1 MEKDLLKFNEK
12 LDVKREGQVVSYGD
26 DKGNYFIVAL
36 APKYQHIAQLLL
48 NCEYIEADE
57 IQMKTLLYN
66 GDIEKGIEFDTATV
80 SRPVSKYEITKKE
93 SDKATIV
100 DRDVKV
106 SKVWVVKN
114 GFKLTKS
121 FNKMADAI
129 ECCKNEND
137 KLFDIVK

>member
-12 LDVKREGQVVSYGD
+12 LDVTREGQVVTYGD

-66 GDIEKGIEFDTATV
+66 GDIEKGIEFEIATV

-93 SDKATIV
+93 SDKTTIV

-129 ECCKNEND
+129 EFCQTEND
-137 KLFDIVK
+137 KLFNIVK

>member
-12 LDVKREGQVVSYGD
+12 LNVTREGQVITYGD

-66 GDIEKGIEFDTATV
+66 NDIEKGIEFETVTV

-93 SDKATIV
+93 SDKTTIV

-129 ECCKNEND
+129 EFCQTEND
-137 KLFDIVK
+137 KLFNIVK

>member
-12 LDVKREGQVVSYGD
+12 LDVTKEGQVVSYCD

-66 GDIEKGIEFDTATV
+66 GDIEKGIEFEAATV

-129 ECCKNEND
+129 EFCKNEND

>member
-12 LDVKREGQVVSYGD
+12 LDVKREGQVVTYGD

-66 GDIEKGIEFDTATV
+66 GDIEKGIEFETTTV

-93 SDKATIV
+93 SDKTTIV

>member
-66 GDIEKGIEFDTATV
+66 GDIEKGIEFETTTV

-93 SDKATIV
+93 SDKTTIV

-129 ECCKNEND
+129 EFCKTEND
-137 KLFDIVK
+137 KLFNIVK

>member
-12 LDVKREGQVVSYGD
+12 LNVTREGQVVTYGD

-66 GDIEKGIEFDTATV
+66 GDIEKGIEFETATV

-129 ECCKNEND
+129 ECCQTEND

>member
-12 LDVKREGQVVSYGD
+12 LNVTREGQVVTYSD

-48 NCEYIEADE
+48 NCEYIEADV

-66 GDIEKGIEFDTATV
+66 GDIEKGIEFETATV
-80 SRPVSKYEITKKE
+80 NRPVSKYEITKKE
-93 SDKATIV
+93 SDKTIIA

-129 ECCKNEND
+129 EFCQTEND
-137 KLFDIVK
+137 KLFNIVK